1 MSKIIFDN
9 TVSNLDSKIAENK
22 TKNESIR
29 NELKNLKTFY
39 LGYFIGKSQFEEDG
53 AQNYVVFQPTHK
65 YFKIPNTKYILSW
78 KSKGLSDE
86 TITPY
91 ATSDNSLTPLID
103 HYGIKERLNL
113 NRSCLKQSNKFT
125 YDYGHKV
132 NVYILYELS
141 ASSSN
146 NSDPLL
152 KNCLLGTVT
161 LTKNSDIEKYGY
173 SGYGI
178 GFDRR
183 SSFSFPGGGFGQ
195 NVLIFGV
202 DMSSSAH
209 IDNKKK
215 NILVLG

>member
-1 MSKIIFDN
+1 MTKAIFDN
-9 TVSNLDSKIAENK
+9 TVSSLDSTITENE
-22 TKNESIR
+22 TKNKSIES
-29 NELKNLKTFY
+29 EFKKLKT
-39 LGYFIGKSQFEEDG
+39 LDLIYFIGKSYFEEVG
-53 AQNYVVFQPTHK
+53 TQNYLIFQPIRR
-65 YFKIPNTKYILSW
+65 YFQKINTKYISSG

-86 TITPY
+86 VITLY

-103 HYGIKERLNL
+103 HYVIKERLNL

-132 NVYILYELS
+132 NVYVLYELS

-146 NSDPLL
+146 NGDPLL
-152 KNCLLGTVT
+152 KNCLLGAVT

-183 SSFSFPGGGFGQ
+183 SGFSFPGGGFGQ
-195 NVLIFGV
+195 NELIFGV
-202 DMSSSAH
+202 HMSSSPA
-209 IDNKKK
+209 
-215 NILVLG
+215 NICWS

>member
-1 MSKIIFDN
+1 M
-9 TVSNLDSKIAENK
+9 
-22 TKNESIR
+22 
-29 NELKNLKTFY
+29 
-39 LGYFIGKSQFEEDG
+39 
-53 AQNYVVFQPTHK
+53 
-65 YFKIPNTKYILSW
+65 
-78 KSKGLSDE
+78 
-86 TITPY
+86 
-91 ATSDNSLTPLID
+91 ID

-152 KNCLLGTVT
+152 KNCFLGAVT

-178 GFDRR
+178 GFGRR
-183 SSFSFPGGGFGQ
+183 SGFSFPGGGFGQ
-195 NVLIFGV
+195 NELIFGV
-202 DMSSSAH
+202 DMSSSPA
-209 IDNKKK
+209 
-215 NILVLG
+215 NICWS

>member
-1 MSKIIFDN
+1 MTKAIFDN
-9 TVSNLDSKIAENK
+9 TVSSLDSKITENK
-22 TKNESIR
+22 TKNKSIES
-29 NELKNLKTFY
+29 EFKKLKT
-39 LGYFIGKSQFEEDG
+39 LDLIYFIGKSYFEEDG
-53 AQNYVVFQPTHK
+53 TQNYLIFQPIRR
-65 YFKIPNTKYILSW
+65 YFQKINTKYISSG

-86 TITPY
+86 VITLY

-183 SSFSFPGGGFGQ
+183 SGFSFPGGGFGQ
-195 NVLIFGV
+195 NALIFGV
-202 DMSSSAH
+202 DMSSAPA
-209 IDNKKK
+209 
-215 NILVLG
+215 NICWS

>member
-1 MSKIIFDN
+1 MTKAIFDN
-9 TVSNLDSKIAENK
+9 TVSSLDSTITENE
-22 TKNESIR
+22 TKNKSIES
-29 NELKNLKTFY
+29 EFKKLKT
-39 LGYFIGKSQFEEDG
+39 LDLIYFIGKSYSEEDD
-53 AQNYVVFQPTHK
+53 AQNYLIFQPIRR
-65 YFKIPNTKYILSW
+65 YFQKINTKYISSG
-78 KSKGLSDE
+78 KSKGLSDKA
-86 TITPY
+86 ITLY

-103 HYGIKERLNL
+103 HYGIKERLKL

-146 NSDPLL
+146 NSNPLL
-152 KNCLLGTVT
+152 KNCLLGAVT

-183 SSFSFPGGGFGQ
+183 SGFSFPGGAFGQ
-195 NVLIFGV
+195 NALIFGV
-202 DMSSSAH
+202 DMSSSPA
-209 IDNKKK
+209 
-215 NILVLG
+215 NICWS

>member
-1 MSKIIFDN
+1 MAKVIFDN
-9 TVSNLDSKIAENK
+9 TVSSLDSKITENK
-22 TKNESIR
+22 TKNKSIES
-29 NELKNLKTFY
+29 EFKKLKT
-39 LGYFIGKSQFEEDG
+39 LDLIYFIGKSYFEEHG
-53 AQNYVVFQPTHK
+53 AQNYLIFQPIRR
-65 YFKIPNTKYILSW
+65 YFQKINTKYISSG

-86 TITPY
+86 AITLY

-103 HYGIKERLNL
+103 HYGIKERLKL

-152 KNCLLGTVT
+152 KNCLLGAVT

-173 SGYGI
+173 SGYGN

-183 SSFSFPGGGFGQ
+183 SGFSFPGGGFGQ
-195 NVLIFGV
+195 NPLIFGV
-202 DMSSSAH
+202 DMSSSPA
-209 IDNKKK
+209 
-215 NILVLG
+215 NIC